1 MKTYDWLVVG
11 GGITGASLACELA
24 SRGLRVLTLEKNAAP
39 KNASLYS
46 YGGLAYWGGTCE
58 LTRHL
63 CQEGREIQ
71 SNLTEK
77 LGIDNEFRDGQALFV
92 IKSQE
97 TPQIIAA
104 SYEKFAISPQLLTT
118 QEACEIEPLLNPH
131 AISGALLLPQGHI
144 NGGKTTQG
152 YLSRYQEMGG
162 KLNFEQVGEFLCQ
175 GNTVV
180 GVKTTKQNYYAENTV
195 VCAGGLS
202 RALLRASD
210 IPTKLYFTHAEV
222 IETPPVNFKLQTLIL
237 SANVTRL
244 ALEAE
249 ASQPNLEQK
258 WETPGNQLVSPII
271 DPGIIQFQDGSLRLG
286 QISRILS
293 DPYSKINQGA
303 SEAKIR
309 NSIEKLLPITAN
321 LPGTWHH
328 CLVAFDSNSFAAV
341 GKINN
346 YSGIYLFSGFTNT
359 LLLAPPLAQHF
370 VNWVTEKEDWVMEK
384 LCSE

>member
-46 YGGLAYWGGTCE
+46 YGGLAYWAGTCE

-77 LGIDNEFRDGQALFV
+77 LGIDNEFRDGKALF
-92 IKSQE
+92 IIESQE
-97 TPQIIAA
+97 DPQRMAA
-104 SYEKFAISPQLLTT
+104 SYANFAIPPQLLTIK
-118 QEACEIEPLLNPH
+118 EACEIEPLLNPH
-131 AISGALLLPQGHI
+131 TISGALLLPQGHI
-144 NGGKTTQG
+144 NAGKTTQG

-162 KLNFEQVGEFLCQ
+162 KLKFEQVGELLRQ

-180 GVKTTKQNYYAENTV
+180 GVKTTKKNYYAENV
-195 VCAGGLS
+195 VICAGGLS
-202 RALLRASD
+202 RTLLKCSGL
-210 IPTKLYFTHAEV
+210 PVKLYFTHAEV
-222 IETPPVNFKLQTLIL
+222 IETIPVDFKLQTLIL
-237 SANVTRL
+237 SANVTRF
-244 ALEAE
+244 ALEAA
-249 ASQPNLEQK
+249 ASQPQLEQK
-258 WETPGNQLVSPII
+258 WEKPGYELASPII

-286 QISRILS
+286 QISRLLS
-293 DPYSKINQGA
+293 DPYSQVEQSR
-303 SEAKIR
+303 SEATIR
-309 NSIEKLLPITAN
+309 KAVGDLLPITAN

-341 GKINN
+341 GRIKD

-359 LLLAPPLAQHF
+359 LLLAPPLAKHF

-384 LCSE
+384 LCFD